1 MSTPDFKID
10 PECILGISSQESPPE
25 EDGLAQRVRFSC
37 PTCPN
42 SYATL
47 QNLRFHELNRNSS
60 RIMCPVETCR
70 RWFSS
75 EIYRRSHIQKSHA
88 TWNNACLMC
97 DEKFDK
103 YDELFDHLGRVHGS
117 SSLGVKGEE
126 LDLVRVKSE
135 VILDDEVEIGGG
147 VEDEIKPDI
156 KEQFVVKVENETWD
170 GVDVKL
176 EPFQDL

>member
-1 MSTPDFKID
+1 
-10 PECILGISSQESPPE
+10 
-25 EDGLAQRVRFSC
+25 
-37 PTCPN
+37 
-42 SYATL
+42 
-47 QNLRFHELNRNSS
+47 
-60 RIMCPVETCR
+60 MCPVETCR